1 MKIADAHR
9 IRIRIRKCSGRP
21 NAIVGS
27 DGKDVHVEVGELRYG
42 KRKAMLVELELDN
55 NHDLARMAHDGLG
68 DSSSSGRHG
77 ARSTP
82 PTSLSRAW
90 RSMHSLGDG
99 PNLMGGMDGA
109 HDRRGAPGASS

>member
-1 MKIADAHR
+1 MKLHMEIVDAHR
-9 IRIRIRKCSGRP
+9 FRIRKCSGGP
-21 NAIVGS
+21 NAIVAS
-27 DGKDVHVEVGELRYG
+27 DGKDVHVEVGDGE
-42 KRKAMLVELELDN
+42 RKEMLVELEPDN

-90 RSMHSLGDG
+90 RSMHSPSATGQTSWTG
-99 PNLMGGMDGA
+99 
-109 HDRRGAPGASS
+109 